1 MCKLH
6 RIRKVLI
13 LLRRSNIYT
22 LVQRCNHLAEKGTK
36 LQKNA
41 FFDLLKRHPSLLHV
55 EELLVDLTIL
65 CNQKTGEKACRH
77 KQVGKVMLL
86 CRYAFMGH
94 GLSNSASASSP
105 LARPP
110 KRRDMREAGG
120 DDEGEAE
127 EEKRADKP

>member
-1 MCKLH
+1 M
-6 RIRKVLI
+6 
-13 LLRRSNIYT
+13 
-22 LVQRCNHLAEKGTK
+22 
-36 LQKNA
+36 
-41 FFDLLKRHPSLLHV
+41 
-55 EELLVDLTIL
+55 DLTIL
-65 CNQKTGEKACRH
+65 CNQKTGEKACGH

-86 CRYAFMGH
+86 CRYAFMGD
-94 GLSNSASASSP
+94 GLSNSASASASSP